1 MKISEIF
8 LSIDGEGIRTGYP
21 VIFIRAHNCNLRCSY
36 CDSLYAVDGDE
47 YTEMSVDEI
56 MDEVVKYTTHRITFT
71 GGEPLIQKDA
81 LDLIKRLV
89 RGGYEV
95 NIETNGSVDLSCVRD
110 PSWCFGLMKD
120 NIIITMDWKSITSNM
135 SQHMRLG
142 NLKHLTS
149 NDALKFVVGST
160 ADLEQMK
167 ELVTTNELKCN
178 IFVSPIF
185 GQIEPS
191 DIVKYVL
198 DNDLNNVRVQL
209 QIHKIIWDSNM
220 RGV

>member
-21 VIFIRAHNCNLRCSY
+21 VTFIRTYGCNLRCSY
-36 CDSLYAVDGDE
+36 CDSLYAVDGDD
-47 YTEMSVDEI
+47 YTEMSVDDI
-56 MDEVVKYTTHRITFT
+56 MDEVVKYTTHRITYT

-95 NIETNGSVDLSCVRD
+95 NIETNGSVDLSNLRD
-110 PSWCFGLMKD
+110 SSWCFGLMKN
-120 NIIITMDWKSITSNM
+120 NIIITMDWKSISSNM
-135 SQHMRLG
+135 SQHMRLN
-142 NLKHLTS
+142 NLKYLTS
-149 NDALKFVVGST
+149 NDVLKFVVSSK
-160 ADLEQMK
+160 ADLDQMK
-167 ELVTTNELKCN
+167 DVVVNNDLNCN
-178 IFVSPIF
+178 IFVSPVF
-185 GQIEPS
+185 GEIEPS

-209 QIHKIIWDSNM
+209 QLHKYIWPADK